1 MTGEGEPPRTLKRG
15 ERVKG
20 VGSREEGGRCEG
32 GKVGE
37 WEFRWLIRQ
46 VCTIMAGGA
55 HFSLLSGVEY
65 TVFCSFSTSFFSP
78 PKT

>member
-1 MTGEGEPPRTLKRG
+1 M
-15 ERVKG
+15 
-20 VGSREEGGRCEG
+20 
-32 GKVGE
+32 KVGK
-37 WEFRWLIRQ
+37 WENGSFVGLFDRFARSW
-46 VCTIMAGGA
+46 AGGA